1 MVKKLSTPGNE
12 KPALDEKTFKLEK
25 YKVNIELIKWFIGSV
40 VLVLV
45 TTIIDKGFKERAA
58 GIQEMQAYDKYVE
71 VILKADNIEERWKLS
86 QYFSIVTPTER
97 LRERW
102 IAYKDSI
109 SDDYKNFKD
118 LSDKEYEL
126 TRQKNA
132 LLRKDSISETDKK
145 LNEIHN
151 KLAPFEKRL
160 TNTTDYGSAQ
170 VWEEKGFSYL
180 INRDVANA
188 INAFTSSENTYKQYH
203 QVYEIAMYLSR
214 NKSKLIESNSGFW
227 KTAFKKIATDYSWGM
242 PLDIKTKL
250 LEYSK

>member
-1 MVKKLSTPGNE
+1 MVSAGRLSINYCKRKRLSLTE
-12 KPALDEKTFKLEK
+12 
-25 YKVNIELIKWFIGSV
+25 
-40 VLVLV
+40 VL
-45 TTIIDKGFKERAA
+45 FH
-58 GIQEMQAYDKYVE
+58 
-71 VILKADNIEERWKLS
+71 
-86 QYFSIVTPTER
+86 
-97 LRERW
+97 
-102 IAYKDSI
+102 
-109 SDDYKNFKD
+109 
-118 LSDKEYEL
+118 
-126 TRQKNA
+126 QKNA

-214 NKSKLIESNSGFW
+214 NKSKLIESNSEFW
-227 KTAFKKIATDYSWGM
+227 KTDNYSLSWFCHISR
-242 PLDIKTKL
+242 LI
-250 LEYSK
+250 S